1 MEDERLRLHDTTELA
16 HSVFVPFLMVP
27 SIAPILWIV
36 ARSELEDEN
45 VAVVSL
51 YPGIVVTEK
60 MDTSMK
66 NPAEFEE
73 KVWPR
78 GWRWP
83 SRARLI
89 IA

>member
-1 MEDERLRLHDTTELA
+1 MSFCCLSLRG
-16 HSVFVPFLMVP
+16 
-27 SIAPILWIV
+27 
-36 ARSELEDEN
+36 SELEEEN

-60 MDTSMK
+60 MDRLME

-73 KVWPR
+73 KVRPR